1 MKAQFIMLFVLIV
14 AVQNL
19 FAQFYK
25 DMSIGVNAG
34 AYIYQG
40 DLTPQRFGSFKTPSF
55 GLGIAIK
62 KPINYFLSARLN
74 MAFTKLK
81 GDESKYKSPDWRQ
94 LRNFSFTA
102 PVKEFT
108 ALLQWNIL
116 GRNYDE
122 RGFMPY
128 IFGGAGISFV
138 KIKPDYNRM
147 DATLF
152 GEGSDVANGLA
163 QDITHGTPRRTFTVP
178 VGLGV
183 EKYISDRFSLSLETA
198 YRFVFTDYLDGFSQA
213 ANPKLNDHYH
223 STSVGIIYKFGKKDK
238 GIGCP
243 VMKY

>member
-1 MKAQFIMLFVLIV
+1 MKAQIV
-14 AVQNL
+14 TVFFFTLVSQNL
-19 FAQFYK
+19 VAQFYN
-25 DMSIGVNAG
+25 DMSVGINVG

-40 DLTPQRFGSFKTPSF
+40 DLTPQRLGSFKTPSF
-55 GLGIAIK
+55 GFGIAIK
-62 KPINYFLSARLN
+62 KPINYFVNARFN

-81 GDESKYKSPDWRQ
+81 GNESKYSTPDWRQ
-94 LRNFSFTA
+94 QRNFAFTA

-116 GRNYDE
+116 GRNFDQ

-128 IFGGAGISFV
+128 VFSGAGVSFTKV
-138 KIKPDYNRM
+138 KPDYSQLN
-147 DATLF
+147 TSFF

-163 QDITHGTPRRTFTVP
+163 QDITHGTPSKTFTVP
-178 VGLGV
+178 IGIGV
-183 EKYISDRFSLSLETA
+183 EKYLNDRFSLNLETS

-213 ANPKLNDHYH
+213 ANPTKKDYYH
-223 STSVGIIYKFGKKDK
+223 STSLGIIYKFGKKDK

>member
-1 MKAQFIMLFVLIV
+1 MKAQATSVLLF
-14 AVQNL
+14 AL
-19 FAQFYK
+19 FANSTQAQFYN

-40 DLTPQRFGSFKTPSF
+40 DLTPQQLGSFKTPSF

-62 KPINYFLSARLN
+62 KQINYFLSARFN

-81 GDESKYKSPDWRQ
+81 GDESKYNSPDWRQ

-102 PVKEFT
+102 PLKEFT

-128 IFGGAGISFV
+128 VFGGAGVSFV
-138 KIKPDYNRM
+138 KIRPDYSRM
-147 DATLF
+147 DASLF

-163 QDITHGTPRRTFTVP
+163 QDIAHGTPRKTFTVP
-178 VGLGV
+178 IGIGV
-183 EKYISDRFSLSLETA
+183 EKFLSDRFSLSLETG

-213 ANPKLNDHYH
+213 ANPAKKDHYH
-223 STSVGIIYKFGKKDK
+223 STSIGIIYKFGKKEN

-243 VMKY
+243 VIKY